1 MTDELQPRNS
11 APETDATALPGTL
24 QSLGFTFGEESP
36 ATQPVEVP
44 LEAVSTTPAPLS
56 RRALREAEKSSSRRR
71 GRAGGRKD
79 RRAKADARAT
89 PAVASP
95 AAPPAPIDPAD
106 VATAPL
112 DAVDDTAAEASA
124 LQASPASSAA
134 ASVATAPTA
143 SAPSA
148 PEPSAVVGP
157 VHPASSRGRR
167 SVATRTPASRP
178 PATASAPARTRLGKR
193 VAQKT
198 FPPVVMAAAAAR
210 LIGTSVHPSA
220 LFDPDAQPASAA
232 YAAIP
237 TNELESTE
245 AAAAEPAPE
254 MVEDQVLEIAPT
266 ESVAAPVASR
276 DDWSVTSYAEMLRL
290 KYGTRNFSY
299 STNGTGAVR
308 WPFPNPVPISS
319 GFGDRVAPCFGC
331 SSYHRGLDMLGGGGN
346 PIYAIA
352 DGVVTGVG
360 EYTSYGYRVEISH
373 TINGQRVTS
382 LYAHMEWDSSP
393 LKVGQEIP
401 VGTLVGTVG
410 NSGLSTG
417 PHLHLEIA
425 IDGIEIDPFAW
436 LTTNAS

>member
-1 MTDELQPRNS
+1 VTDELQPRNS

-79 RRAKADARAT
+79 RRASKT

-106 VATAPL
+106 VATAPI
-112 DAVDDTAAEASA
+112 DAVDDETPAEAPA
-124 LQASPASSAA
+124 LQTFAAPSAS
-134 ASVATAPTA
+134 ASVVTAPTA

-148 PEPSAVVGP
+148 PESSAVVGP

-167 SVATRTPASRP
+167 RVATRTPASRQ
-178 PATASAPARTRLGKR
+178 PAAATAPARTRLGKR
-193 VAQKT
+193 VAQKS
-198 FPPVVMAAAAAR
+198 FPPIVMAAAAAL

-232 YAAIP
+232 YAATP

-245 AAAAEPAPE
+245 AEAVEPAPE
-254 MVEDQVLEIAPT
+254 MVEDQVLEIVAT
-266 ESVAAPVASR
+266 ENVAAPVASR

-308 WPFPNPVPISS
+308 WPFPDAVPISS

-331 SSYHRGLDMLGGGGN
+331 SSYHRGLDMLGGRGA
-346 PIYAIA
+346 PIYSIA

-360 EYTSYGYRVEISH
+360 QYTTYGYRVEITH
-373 TINGQRVTS
+373 VINGQNVKS

-393 LKVGQEIP
+393 LKVGQEVP
-401 VGTLVGTVG
+401 VGTFVGTVG

-425 IDGIEIDPFAW
+425 IDGIAIDPFAW